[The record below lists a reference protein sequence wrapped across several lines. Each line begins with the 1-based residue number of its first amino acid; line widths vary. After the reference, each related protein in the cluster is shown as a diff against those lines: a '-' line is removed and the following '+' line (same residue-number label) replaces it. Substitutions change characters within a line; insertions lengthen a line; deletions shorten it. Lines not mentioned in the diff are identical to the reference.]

1 MSVCKLLQIVVD
13 IVRWHWYDYGNGCY
27 KAVLKLRAEMT
38 DTYEDLELMVPIT
51 VDADIEVDPHGVCN
65 VIATIFVSDDDEG
78 YEAKVPLEHVIDA
91 LIEEYR
97 DTYAFNQL
105 YIVAHELSRQ
115 AERLRAVGGTIEDST
130 IAVSDLFN
138 VPDD

>member
-1 MSVCKLLQIVVD
+1 MSACKLLQIVVD

-78 YEAKVPLEHVIDA
+78 YEIS
-91 LIEEYR
+91 
-97 DTYAFNQL
+97 F
-105 YIVAHELSRQ
+105 S
-115 AERLRAVGGTIEDST
+115 EDS
-130 IAVSDLFN
+130 
-138 VPDD
+138 

>member
-1 MSVCKLLQIVVD
+1 MI
-13 IVRWHWYDYGNGCY
+13 
-27 KAVLKLRAEMT
+27 
-38 DTYEDLELMVPIT
+38 DTFEDLELIVPVT

-65 VIATIFVSDDDEG
+65 VISTIFVGNDDEG
-78 YEAKVPLEHVIDA
+78 HEAKVPLEHVIDA

-105 YIVAHELSRQ
+105 YIIAHELGRQ
-115 AERLRAVGGTIEDST
+115 AERLRAVGGVIEDST

-138 VPDD
+138 VSDE